1 MCIAHRVFFLFSL
14 VDYELE
20 PFGDAINDGKKARQS
35 FDTNSCIYFL
45 GNTCACVPSDVYSIS
60 ANSCCCW
67 CNGCAFFGCF
77 WISLQ
82 PISIAIKVRG
92 KKNSETQLKISAILI
107 QPTLLKFG
115 WWKLF
120 GNWNTDYSML
130 LSCKN
135 SQSNSY
141 WVLFHSLKIYSVL
154 FTRSFSI
161 SWKCC
166 IQLFHLYTCAIIF
179 IAVYRTI
186 YNCCCGMLVMPREQL
201 VSTIV

>member
-1 MCIAHRVFFLFSL
+1 MHVCQVMYILFRQIVAAAGAMVAHFSDAFEFL
-14 VDYELE
+14 
-20 PFGDAINDGKKARQS
+20 NNQS
-35 FDTNSCIYFL
+35 QSQ
-45 GNTCACVPSDVYSIS
+45 SK
-60 ANSCCCW
+60 W
-67 CNGCAFFGCF
+67 EE
-77 WISLQ
+77 
-82 PISIAIKVRG
+82 
-92 KKNSETQLKISAILI
+92 KNSETQLKISAILI

-141 WVLFHSLKIYSVL
+141 CVLFHSLKIYSVL

-186 YNCCCGMLVMPREQL
+186 YYCCCGMLVMPREQL
-201 VSTIV
+201 VSTIVKQWAPEKQCTRKCSWVSFFV